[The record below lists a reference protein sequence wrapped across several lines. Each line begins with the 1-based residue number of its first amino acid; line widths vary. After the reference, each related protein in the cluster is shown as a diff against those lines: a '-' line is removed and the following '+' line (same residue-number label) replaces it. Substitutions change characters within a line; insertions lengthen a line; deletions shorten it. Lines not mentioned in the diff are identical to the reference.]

1 MLKKIIYGR
10 KSLSPKVQSILN
22 KYGNE
27 KIIYISIG
35 RKPINE
41 LITKFI
47 KVISTTPYD
56 TLFHLFIILH
66 TNKANILLEK
76 NEVIN
81 MAINPHIEAEYIN
94 ITIPQQITIN
104 KLLENTS
111 QQMSDKFIK
120 YSAYGNNCQDF
131 IKNILL
137 SNNIHQG
144 LDFVKQSTEDIFKN
158 NPTLRKFS
166 NTITDIAGR
175 FDIIKQG
182 GKLSKS
188 NGLYSDQIEN
198 ILKTHHYKING
209 VFSKDK
215 LPKQLKLGW
224 YVINLQSEND
234 GNGTHWVA
242 FKYKNNEIDYF
253 DSFGFPPPNEIM
265 YKAKGKILYSNKE
278 IQDYNSTC
286 CGWFCIAAIIS
297 DNNTKSHFNNFLN
310 MFSKNTNINDKLLF
324 NYLKNKKIIT

>member
-56 TLFHLFIILH
+56 TLFHLFIISH

-94 ITIPQQITIN
+94 ITIPKHVTIN

-131 IKNILL
+131 IQNILL

-144 LDFVKQSTEDIFKN
+144 LDFVKQSMEDIFKN
-158 NPTLRKFS
+158 NPNLRKFS
-166 NTITDIAGR
+166 NTITYIAGR
-175 FDIIKQG
+175 FDVIKQG
-182 GKLSKS
+182 GNLSQL
-188 NGLYSDQIEN
+188 NGL
-198 ILKTHHYKING
+198 
-209 VFSKDK
+209 
-215 LPKQLKLGW
+215 
-224 YVINLQSEND
+224 
-234 GNGTHWVA
+234 
-242 FKYKNNEIDYF
+242 
-253 DSFGFPPPNEIM
+253 
-265 YKAKGKILYSNKE
+265 
-278 IQDYNSTC
+278 
-286 CGWFCIAAIIS
+286 
-297 DNNTKSHFNNFLN
+297 
-310 MFSKNTNINDKLLF
+310 
-324 NYLKNKKIIT
+324 